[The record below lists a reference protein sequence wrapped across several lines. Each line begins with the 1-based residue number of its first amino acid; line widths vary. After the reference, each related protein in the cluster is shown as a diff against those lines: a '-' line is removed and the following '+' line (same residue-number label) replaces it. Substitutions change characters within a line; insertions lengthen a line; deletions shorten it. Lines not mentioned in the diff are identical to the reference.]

1 MADQK
6 WHVAD
11 LCLRSR
17 VLSDE
22 EITQALGIKPSRVA
36 HKGEPLS
43 QRNPNSRLREDTVW
57 ILGSGLSTDIPLD
70 QQIEKLFESIS
81 GREDKFIY
89 LKEKDVNFQLY
100 FYCGYSTPTGQG
112 SVVLDADLMQRMVE
126 IGAYFL
132 LDFYGPECD
141 E

>member
-1 MADQK
+1 MANQK

-43 QRNPNSRLREDTVW
+43 QRNPNSRFREDTVW

-70 QQIEKLFESIS
+70 QQIEKLFTSIS
-81 GREDKFIY
+81 GKEDKFIY
-89 LKEKDVNFQLY
+89 FKKKDIDFQLY

-112 SVVLDADLMQRMVE
+112 SVVLAADLMQKMVE